1 MKLSAH
7 ANACLLALCSGALLG
22 IALRTNAS
30 PDPPD
35 QQQHLIE
42 TSETSALPPYVTVR
56 DGSIDR
62 NSIPADE
69 AMWALFAMVSGMEG
83 KEATSGR
90 TLLIDDVGLT
100 ANGAAVLLRYM
111 LDAFEDIRTGAM
123 QVREQ
128 TCAQRNRLITRDALI
143 ERLVLTDKEM
153 DRRREAHVSNM
164 QEILA
169 PDERAK
175 IAAWV
180 DENVRTTM
188 RITSFDYAIYLD
200 HEQVGPEE
208 FLDRLCSPP
217 SQDSE

>member
-7 ANACLLALCSGALLG
+7 AKANLLALSSGALLG
-22 IALRTNAS
+22 IALRANAS
-30 PDPPD
+30 PDPRD

-42 TSETSALPPYVTVR
+42 TSETSALPPYATLR
-56 DGSIDR
+56 DGSIDKD
-62 NSIPADE
+62 SIPVYE
-69 AMWALFAMVSGMEG
+69 AMWALFAAVWGMEE
-83 KEATSGR
+83 KEAISGR

-100 ANGAAVLLRYM
+100 ANAADALLRYM

-128 TCAQRNRLITRDALI
+128 TCAQRNRLTTRDALI

-164 QEILA
+164 QEIIA
-169 PDERAK
+169 PDEQAK
-175 IAAWV
+175 VAAWV

-200 HEQVGPEE
+200 HEQVTPEE
-208 FLDRLCSPP
+208 FLDRLCDPP
-217 SQDSE
+217 SQASE